1 VEVHAAVGGIDAF
14 LFEEAE
20 GAFGPGEPV
29 GFFLVF
35 EVEGEE
41 HPAHAA
47 LGPDGFVGVDQG
59 AIAIEAMEE
68 ATVGFIDGA
77 WEPEG
82 DAVVEEV
89 VVEEHGGG
97 RLSFQR

>member
-1 VEVHAAVGGIDAF
+1 
-14 LFEEAE
+14 
-20 GAFGPGEPV
+20 
-29 GFFLVF
+29 
-35 EVEGEE
+35 
-41 HPAHAA
+41 
-47 LGPDGFVGVDQG
+47 
-59 AIAIEAMEE
+59 MEE